1 MEELTV
7 TYACQITRFAYKF
20 IIESTVEYNS
30 QRLSNTKWSS

>member
-7 TYACQITRFAYKF
+7 SYACQITRFAYKF

-30 QRLSNTKWSS
+30 QRLSNTNWSS